1 MAAATLDRLAS
12 PAMRRSRPPL
22 ALAAILP
29 LALLAAACGGDDDD
43 GEAARTAFGGGSGGL
58 DTVSGALA
66 ALPAGGSG
74 SGGGSDSAGS
84 DSGGD
89 VETIGWGDLERAA
102 GIAELEVPDAADSDA
117 VVDYLQ
123 VLTNGRVDADT
134 ASPVLVLPPADAGAE
149 RIAEIEDFTAEVGWN
164 VLDVARFVERQTAP
178 DTLTVIEGSI
188 EEGALTEAMGD
199 PVADG
204 LWAAGDPEAEDFE
217 TDLDGITVAR
227 PLGQTLWMGFDGD
240 LLRVARSR
248 ATAERAVSL
257 EGGTL
262 ADDEVYA
269 GLAAGLDEA
278 EVYGALLVTPGMPM
292 DAAAGLGS
300 PEQAE
305 RACQEALPQPT
316 TGVATGIAEDGGPVY
331 VVTLAHDAP
340 DAAEA
345 NAAAIEQIVTE
356 GTSLVSGQ
364 AWSDLVTLD
373 GVEVT
378 GDGQVVV
385 ARLRP
390 VESGPPALWYQMVMQ
405 RDSLVTSC

>member
-1 MAAATLDRLAS
+1 MAAAALDRLAS
-12 PAMRRSRPPL
+12 PPMRRSRPPI
-22 ALAAILP
+22 ALAALLP
-29 LALLAAACGGDDDD
+29 LALLAGACGGDDD
-43 GEAARTAFGGGSGGL
+43 GAGGGGGDGARAVLGGGGL

-66 ALPAGGSG
+66 TLPAGGTGGSGAGG
-74 SGGGSDSAGS
+74 SGGGEPQA
-84 DSGGD
+84 
-89 VETIGWGDLERAA
+89 IAWGDLERAA
-102 GIAELEVPDAADSDA
+102 EIAGIEVPDAADEDA
-117 VVDYLQ
+117 VVDYVQ
-123 VLTNGRVDADT
+123 VLTNGRVDAET
-134 ASPVLVLPPADAGAE
+134 ETPVLVLPPADAGAD

-188 EEGALTEAMGD
+188 DEGALTEAMGD

-217 TDLDGITVAR
+217 TDLDGITAAR

-248 ATAERAVSL
+248 ATAEGAL
-257 EGGTL
+257 ALDGGTL
-262 ADDEVYA
+262 ADDDAYA
-269 GLAAGLDEA
+269 GLAEGLDTA
-278 EVYGALLVTPGMPM
+278 EVYGAMLVVPGMPW
-292 DAAAGLGS
+292 DPAGAMAS
-300 PEQAE
+300 PAQAE
-305 RACQEALPQPT
+305 RACQEALPEPT

-331 VVTLAHDAP
+331 VVTLAHDSP

-345 NAAAIEQIVTE
+345 NAAALEQLVAE
-356 GTSLVSGQ
+356 GTSLVSRQ

-390 VESGPPALWYQMVMQ
+390 VESGPPALWYQMVVQ